1 MLIGTGADAVEVE
14 VEKQPDTSKI
24 NGVQMKITDTK

>member
-1 MLIGTGADAVEVE
+1 MLIGTGADAVE

-24 NGVQMKITDTK
+24 NGVQTKITDTK